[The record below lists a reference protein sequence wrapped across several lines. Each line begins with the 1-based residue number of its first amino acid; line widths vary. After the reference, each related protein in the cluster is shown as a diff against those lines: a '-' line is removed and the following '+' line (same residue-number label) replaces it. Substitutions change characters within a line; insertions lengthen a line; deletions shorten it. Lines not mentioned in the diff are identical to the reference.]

1 MLRLIHGALSRRSTL
16 HRYSHF
22 CKQGRLPLTK
32 RCLCVNSVAQ
42 GLEVG
47 FDGGVQAPGL
57 GLLLAQLATSLS
69 IFRSNGSASSSAA
82 RYATSL
88 ACPAMNVGTTPAEGS
103 RSTTTAG
110 ACRGWCTGWCT
121 RAPALML
128 GLEPFCD
135 CPANWR
141 KIREPTSGLEPLSCS
156 LRVIDQALQGCA
168 GDCKSRISKPL
179 PLLCFAPHCTV
190 LRSRWCQCGVS
201 VKVGG
206 AALARRG

>member
-1 MLRLIHGALSRRSTL
+1 MLPLIHGALSRRSTL

-88 ACPAMNVGTTPAEGS
+88 ACPRHERRDHSGGGIKKYHNGRCLPRLVYGLVYKGPSAHVGA
-103 RSTTTAG
+103 
-110 ACRGWCTGWCT
+110 
-121 RAPALML
+121 
-128 GLEPFCD
+128 
-135 CPANWR
+135 
-141 KIREPTSGLEPLSCS
+141 
-156 LRVIDQALQGCA
+156 
-168 GDCKSRISKPL
+168 
-179 PLLCFAPHCTV
+179 
-190 LRSRWCQCGVS
+190 
-201 VKVGG
+201 
-206 AALARRG
+206 